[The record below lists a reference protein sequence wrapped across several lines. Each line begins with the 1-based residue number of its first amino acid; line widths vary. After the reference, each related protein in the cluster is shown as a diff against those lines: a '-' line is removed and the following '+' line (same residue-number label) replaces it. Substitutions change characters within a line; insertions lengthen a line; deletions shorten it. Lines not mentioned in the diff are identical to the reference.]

1 MTDLP
6 TFIPTCTEQVADE
19 IVSAVVG
26 EADDGKG
33 GEERESILRNPLPAE
48 YHGKNNPEE
57 SSMRRVRAGPEN
69 NINSYLFFR
78 FRVPPKCKDCK
89 RVTTEM

>member
-6 TFIPTCTEQVADE
+6 KVMLTCTEQVADK
-19 IVSAVVG
+19 IVSAIVG

-48 YHGKNNPEE
+48 YHGKDNPEE
-57 SSMRRVRAGPEN
+57 SS
-69 NINSYLFFR
+69 I
-78 FRVPPKCKDCK
+78 
-89 RVTTEM
+89 